1 MGFQLRPADAVTGSE
16 PVTSAD
22 MERTFIAVKPDGV
35 QRGLCGEII
44 KRLEQRGFHLVAAK
58 FLQVTGGEGT
68 CGIIFLSFILQ
79 TEIKMK
85 SHL

>member
-1 MGFQLRPADAVTGSE
+1 
-16 PVTSAD
+16 

-58 FLQVTGGEGT
+58 FLQASEDHMKQHYLDLKDMPFYGGLCKYMASGPVFAMVTPT
-68 CGIIFLSFILQ
+68 MHCS
-79 TEIKMK
+79 
-85 SHL
+85 